1 LFVRL
6 LYPLVTRCLAWPLL
20 AWLWW
25 RGRREPGYRLRWRER
40 LGWGE
45 VSPSHMG
52 AVWLHAASVGE
63 VQAAQALITLILDQ
77 APDHAVVVSTQT
89 PTGAKALRERWGDQV
104 LHVYAPLDT
113 PGATRR
119 WFERWQPR
127 ALVLVERELWPNWLG
142 VCFERAVPVWVVNA
156 RLTERT
162 ASAYAQRAALMAPVW
177 AQLAGVVAADE
188 ASAQRFDRLG
198 VPAERLQV
206 AGNLKFDVPLAQ
218 AQTVAAWPG
227 RRWVVLGSSHEGDE
241 EVLLA
246 GWAAWHAQ
254 HPQDVLA
261 LVPRHPQRFDAVAQR
276 LASGGLKFER
286 LSQGLRGAAET
297 QVVLVDAMGELMG
310 WYQRADV
317 ALVGGTWANVGGH
330 NPLEPLSL
338 GKPVLFGPR
347 THNAQSMFDDIEARG
362 LGRHVNSGAELWRV
376 LADWLGD
383 EAQRQA
389 MGEKALAWLAGQRG
403 AAQRTWQVLQAA
415 LPLGDETH
423 GAHVQTVRVGGVDIW
438 MSERL
443 GANAAGEPDWLD
455 VRRLTQTQAAPVL
468 AEGSGRGRALA
479 GVVNG
484 CAVVLRHYW
493 RGGLI
498 GRFNR
503 DLFMG
508 LSLHRSRAMAEFA
521 LLRHLRAGG
530 LPVPEPLAA
539 RRVAWAC
546 FYRADIAVAR
556 IEGSE
561 NLVQRLR
568 RCAMN
573 RDEWAA
579 VGRVVRRLHDQQV
592 FHSDLNAHNLLIDEA
607 GQVWVVDFDRCAV
620 RPGQTW
626 KAQNLARLLRSLRKE
641 QGRVT
646 GLNWAEG
653 DWADLM
659 RGYEAG

>member
-1 LFVRL
+1 MSMAYAWLTRFL
-6 LYPLVTRCLAWPLL
+6 LLPLL

-25 RGRREPGYRLRWRER
+25 RGRREPAYRRGWAQR
-40 LGWGE
+40 LGGGA
-45 VSPSHMG
+45 VSPSHVG
-52 AVWLHAASVGE
+52 ALWVHAASVGE
-63 VQAAQALITLILDQ
+63 VQAAQALIALILDQ

-89 PTGAKALRERWGDQV
+89 PTGAKALRERWGDRV

-188 ASAQRFDRLG
+188 ASAQRFERLG

-218 AQTVAAWPG
+218 AKAVAAWPG

-254 HPQDVLA
+254 HPQDVLV
-261 LVPRHPQRFDAVAQR
+261 LVPRHPQRFDAVTQR
-276 LASGGLKFER
+276 LAGSGLKFER

-310 WYQRADV
+310 WYQLADV

-338 GKPVLFGPR
+338 GKPVLFGPH
-347 THNAQSMFDDIEARG
+347 THNAQSMFDDIQAHG
-362 LGRHVNSGAELWRV
+362 LGVRVNGGAAFWTV
-376 LADWLGD
+376 LAEWMGD
-383 EAQRQA
+383 DAQRQVT
-389 MGEKALAWLAGQRG
+389 GERALAWLAGQRG
-403 AAQRTWQVLQAA
+403 AAQRTWGLLQVA
-415 LPLGDETH
+415 LPLTADAQGD
-423 GAHVQTVRVGGVDIW
+423 HVQTGRLGGADHWV
-438 MSERL
+438 SARL
-443 GANAAGEPDWLD
+443 GAGDAHTAEWLD
-455 VRRLTQTQAAPVL
+455 VRRLAEAKTAQVL

-479 GVVNG
+479 GLVNG
-484 CAVVLRHYW
+484 CEVVLRHYW

-508 LSLHRSRAMAEFA
+508 ASLHRSRAMAEFA
-521 LLRHLRAGG
+521 LLRHLRAWG

-539 RRVAWAC
+539 RRQAWLGW
-546 FYRADIAVAR
+546 YRADIAVGR
-556 IEGSE
+556 IPDSE

-568 RCAMN
+568 RQTMSA
-573 RDEWAA
+573 EAWTA
-579 VGRVVRRLHDQQV
+579 VGRVVRRLHERQV
-592 FHSDLNAHNLLIDEA
+592 FHSDLNAHNLLIDGKGA
-607 GQVWVVDFDRCAV
+607 IWVVDFDRCAV
-620 RPGQTW
+620 RPGQAW
-626 KAQNLARLLRSLRKE
+626 KAENLARLLRSLRKE
-641 QGRVT
+641 QGRVA
-646 GLNWAEG
+646 GLNWAET
-653 DWADLM
+653 DWADLI
-659 RGYEAG
+659 RAYEAV